1 MIPVSSTG
9 NEALIAMKAQ
19 DGAPSAGSAQPKSKR
34 MRRILIAIAIL
45 VLLLADLF
53 GPLRVKEVR
62 VELAAE
68 ELFRIGGLRV
78 TNSLLS
84 AWIVMAVLILL
95 ALLARRRLVDTPKP
109 YSLQNIFETAFEM
122 LSNFMQG
129 SVGDKAR
136 AFFPFVATLFIYI
149 LFLNWFGLLPGVG
162 SIGFW
167 SNEGSERVFRPLL
180 RAATSDMSTTLALA
194 ICAVI
199 GMQAY
204 GIRFLGVTGYGSR
217 FLAIDKFVE
226 YFRATFRGQKASAK
240 LLLRGFLDVFIGVLD
255 IFEEFTKIF
264 SFAFRLFG
272 NVFAGEVLLL
282 VLAFLVPYLASLPF
296 MLLELFVGLIQ
307 AFIFATLT
315 TAFLGKATTGHASH
329 VPASEPTLAL
339 PEGANPNQ

>member
-1 MIPVSSTG
+1 
-9 NEALIAMKAQ
+9 MKANKIKRAPQ
-19 DGAPSAGSAQPKSKR
+19 SADSPKPGAKR
-34 MRRILIAIAIL
+34 LRRYVLWGAVSVL
-45 VLLLADLF
+45 VLADLF
-53 GPLRVKEVR
+53 GPLRVREVR

-78 TNSLLS
+78 TNSLVS
-84 AWIVMAVLILL
+84 AWIVMVVLIVL
-95 ALLARRRLVDTPKP
+95 ALVARRHLVDTPKP
-109 YSLQNIFETAFEM
+109 RSLQNIFETAFEM
-122 LSNFMQG
+122 LSSFMQG
-129 SVGDKAR
+129 SVGEKAR

-167 SNEGSERVFRPLL
+167 SNEGGERVFRPLL

-204 GIRFLGVTGYGSR
+204 GIRFLGVRGYGSR

-226 YFRATFRGQKASAK
+226 FFRASARGQSASAS
-240 LLLRGFLDVFIGVLD
+240 LLLRGVLDVFIGVLEL
-255 IFEEFTKIF
+255 FEELTKIF

-282 VLAFLVPYLASLPF
+282 VLAFLVPFLASLPF
-296 MLLELFVGLIQ
+296 MLLEMFVGLIQ

-315 TAFLGKATTGHASH
+315 TAFLGKATTGHA
-329 VPASEPTLAL
+329 PQAASNAASLASL
-339 PEGANPNQ
+339 EGDHPNQ

>member
-1 MIPVSSTG
+1 
-9 NEALIAMKAQ
+9 MKATKNA
-19 DGAPSAGSAQPKSKR
+19 GATQGADSPKPVAKR
-34 MRRILIAIAIL
+34 LRRMVLWGAI
-45 VLLLADLF
+45 VLLVLADLF
-53 GPLRVKEVR
+53 GPLRVREVR

-78 TNSLLS
+78 TNSLVS
-84 AWIVMAVLILL
+84 AWIVMALLIVL
-95 ALLARRRLVDTPKP
+95 ALLTRRRLVDTPKP
-109 YSLQNIFETAFEM
+109 RSLQAVFETAFEM
-122 LSNFMQG
+122 LSDFMKG

-162 SIGFW
+162 SIGLW
-167 SNEGSERVFRPLL
+167 STHEGERVFRPLL

-194 ICAVI
+194 ICSVI
-199 GMQAY
+199 GMQVY
-204 GIRFLGVTGYGSR
+204 GVRYLGLTGYGGK
-217 FLAIDKFVE
+217 FVAVDKFVE
-226 YFRATFRGQKASAK
+226 FFRASARGQKAGVG
-240 LLLRGFLDVFIGVLD
+240 LLFRGALDVFVGVLD
-255 IFEEFTKIF
+255 VFEEFTKIF

-315 TAFLGKATTGHASH
+315 TAFLGKATTGHAAHGPESESSLA
-329 VPASEPTLAL
+329 PA
-339 PEGANPNQ
+339 EGANPTQ